1 MSRGR
6 PRPAPSL
13 PNDGV
18 VRIFREKG
26 SRGGKTVTVV
36 RGLPPRQVE
45 AVAGDLKRLC
55 GAGGSAK
62 HDAVEIQGDHR
73 EKVAA
78 RLVEQGYRVKLAG
91 G

>member
-1 MSRGR
+1 VSRGR

-26 SRGGKTVTVV
+26 SRGGKTVTVG
-36 RGLPPRQVE
+36 RGLPPRQLE
-45 AVAGDLKRLC
+45 AVAGDRKRLC

-62 HDAVEIQGDHR
+62 HGSFERHGDHR